1 MRRFHRRLELAG
13 LDLVE
18 LLVQVSWAPHLR
30 AGAAPGPILGT
41 QALRG
46 RGLRVAGGVNLWTSS
61 GDRCAVGR
69 HAGSLE
75 ELTPAHLDWLS
86 ALPKHGFGAHVLNAK
101 SAREIERET
110 AA

>member
-1 MRRFHRRLELAG
+1 
-13 LDLVE
+13 VK
-18 LLVQVSWAPHLR
+18 
-30 AGAAPGPILGT
+30 
-41 QALRG
+41 
-46 RGLRVAGGVNLWTSS
+46 
-61 GDRCAVGR
+61 
-69 HAGSLE
+69 GSLE

>member
-1 MRRFHRRLELAG
+1 M
-13 LDLVE
+13 
-18 LLVQVSWAPHLR
+18 
-30 AGAAPGPILGT
+30 

-46 RGLRVAGGVNLWTSS
+46 CGLRVAGVNLWTRS
-61 GDRCAVGR
+61 GDCCAVK
-69 HAGSLE
+69 GSLE
-75 ELTPAHLDWLS
+75 ELTPARLDWLS

>member
-1 MRRFHRRLELAG
+1 VGGASESRPDTRTHFGHAG
-13 LDLVE
+13 V
-18 LLVQVSWAPHLR
+18 
-30 AGAAPGPILGT
+30 AGM
-41 QALRG
+41 
-46 RGLRVAGGVNLWTSS
+46 RVAGGRPSS
-61 GDRCAVGR
+61 GDCCAVK
-69 HAGSLE
+69 GSLE